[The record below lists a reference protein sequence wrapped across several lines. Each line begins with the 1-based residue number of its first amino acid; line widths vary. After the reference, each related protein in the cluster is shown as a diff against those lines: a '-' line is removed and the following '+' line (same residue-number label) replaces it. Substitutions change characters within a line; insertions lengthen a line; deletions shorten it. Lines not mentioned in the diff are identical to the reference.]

1 MKCGDKEWMH
11 CRVEKMGCKGCHYDK
26 FNNLEIANEFA
37 NLTFIYG
44 GKIAFT
50 SEQMKRYQEAV
61 RCLIEEREEILNE
74 QAEVSV
80 SASAHNRILELEKEN
95 KRLKEYEKY
104 YQNERNLLDSY
115 IPKERIKKGIEVLN
129 KQIDEAIDKSKGG
142 LDIDFIDKSSKLL
155 AQKRILQSLLF
166 VKEEEDEY

>member
-1 MKCGDKEWMH
+1 MKCDDKEWMH

-61 RCLIEEREEILNE
+61 RCLIEEREKILNE

-95 KRLKEYEKY
+95 KKLKEYEKY

-115 IPKERIKKGIEVLN
+115 MP
-129 KQIDEAIDKSKGG
+129 KSKIEEYKNELEKEYREELDKNSIKAFILKCKIEGLQELLGG
-142 LDIDFIDKSSKLL
+142 NKNEST
-155 AQKRILQSLLF
+155 R
-166 VKEEEDEY
+166 